1 MDARFF
7 SYNILL
13 DRFRIA
19 YMMEHMAEIS
29 PKSGESGITNNDLRA
44 FVLDQSVE
52 NNLLDLDLT
61 WSDSEILEA
70 KRRCAMHYNSIDPAV
85 DSLRVDPFRMPN
97 EYPFLVGTAYQMYLS
112 KLQQYQRNDLDYT
125 IGGVQSN
132 LFSKRIEHF
141 TKMLSFL
148 REEFEVKAN
157 TLKVSQNLNNAWT
170 VFC

>member
-1 MDARFF
+1 
-7 SYNILL
+7 
-13 DRFRIA
+13 
-19 YMMEHMAEIS
+19 MMEHMAEKT
-29 PKSGESGITNNDLRA
+29 PQSGEAGITNDDLRA

-61 WSDSEILEA
+61 WSDAEILDA
-70 KRRCAMHYNSIDPAV
+70 KKRCAMHYNGIDPAV

-97 EYPFLVGTAYQMYLS
+97 EYAFLVGTAYQMYLS

-132 LFSKRIEHF
+132 LFSKRIAHF
-141 TKMLSFL
+141 KEMLQL
-148 REEFEVKAN
+148 MREEFEIKAN
-157 TLKVSQNLNNAWT
+157 ALKVSQNLNNAWT